1 MKAIS
6 FRCLISVTTTLIN
19 SPYRQKMISEL
30 PLEKIV
36 LETDSPYLSPFQ
48 NIRNEPVNIKLTAQK
63 IAKIKDIDFET
74 VADATTKNVENFF
87 NVKF

>member
-1 MKAIS
+1 
-6 FRCLISVTTTLIN
+6 
-19 SPYRQKMISEL
+19 MISEL

-63 IAKIKDIDFET
+63 IVEIKDIDFET